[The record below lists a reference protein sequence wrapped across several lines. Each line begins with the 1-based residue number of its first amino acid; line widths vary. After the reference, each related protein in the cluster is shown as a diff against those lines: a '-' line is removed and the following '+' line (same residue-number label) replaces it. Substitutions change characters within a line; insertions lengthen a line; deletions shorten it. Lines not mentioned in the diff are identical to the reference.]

1 MPITG
6 MPKFF
11 EDLISW
17 YSMESLALGPAL
29 GLRAALV
36 EGPGTAAEIA
46 HRADADLRTTDNWL
60 ATMVAAGY
68 ATHDKGI
75 YRVDA
80 DQVAFLD
87 GSFTGVDTLALLEF
101 VPAMGAR
108 FPAVVDV
115 LRSAGAPPPDLYG
128 ADFGD
133 AVGRVSAPM
142 YASSLVADWI
152 AADAELV
159 ERLSRGCTVV
169 DLGCGGGSAVR
180 VMAESFPESTFVGID
195 RNPEVLARA
204 RLSVPGNAE
213 FRTTLPDRYDVAVIL
228 DTVHHLDRPDLVL
241 SQLRE
246 GLGTG
251 GVLVVAEPAYEGDLD
266 ADTASR
272 ASVIGLAAALL
283 YCDVEGRGESTN
295 THISPR
301 DGGAALRQALQDAGF
316 TTVTTHEGAGG
327 YRLYFAR

>member
-1 MPITG
+1 MPLSG

-17 YSMESLALGPAL
+17 YSMEALALGHAL
-29 GLRAALV
+29 GLRAALL
-36 EGPGTAAEIA
+36 EGPGTAAQIA
-46 HRADADLRTTDNWL
+46 QRADADLRTTDTWL

-80 DQVAFLD
+80 DQVDFLD

-101 VPAMGAR
+101 VPAMGVR

-133 AVGRVSAPM
+133 AVGRVGAPM
-142 YASSLVADWI
+142 FASWLVSDWI
-152 AADAELV
+152 AADTGLL

-180 VMAESFPESTFVGID
+180 VMAAAFPESTFVGID
-195 RNPEVLARA
+195 RNREVLERA
-204 RLSVPGNAE
+204 RRSAPGSAE
-213 FRTTLPDRYDVAVIL
+213 FRTTLPDHYDVAMVL
-228 DTVHHLDRPDLVL
+228 DTFHHLDRPDLVL

-246 GLGTG
+246 GLGND

-272 ASVIGLAAALL
+272 ASVIGLTAALL

-301 DGGAALRQALQDAGF
+301 DGGAALRRALQDAGF
-316 TTVTTHEGAGG
+316 TTVTTHDGAGG